1 MSKRILLLYFL
12 CLFLA
17 LTAIPSGMV
26 SNLNKKIQATA
37 QLTVPSTSG
46 DLSLPDLFSK
56 VENSVVQVTE
66 LDNSMGGGSRLGS
79 GFVYDKEGHIITNYH
94 VVVANTKNEIQVT
107 FLDGNTYPADLV
119 GFDPFADLAVLSV
132 KGVPTT
138 KLLPLSLADS
148 ATLRVGE
155 TVVAIGNPF
164 GLSGSMTVGVVSG
177 LGRLLPTNENNIQ
190 GNSVVP
196 SFSIPDIIQTDAA
209 INPGNSGGPLINSK
223 GQIVGINTAIFSNT
237 GVYSGVGFAVPSN
250 TIKKVV
256 PSLIQTGTYQH
267 PYLGITGIDVTPQ
280 LAQSLGL
287 ERSGGF
293 LITGVTKG
301 SPAEKFGLLAGQQ
314 SSNFEGRPI
323 IIGGDIILKIDNK
336 DVRKIDDILSYLE
349 GFKQAGDTVKITI
362 ERNGTIREINLVLS
376 ARPNSNELNV
386 SNNLPPSS
394 GEGSGSTNDDYYDR
408 CIIIAGKDICDF
420 LFRR

>member
-1 MSKRILLLYFL
+1 M
-12 CLFLA
+12 
-17 LTAIPSGMV
+17 
-26 SNLNKKIQATA
+26 
-37 QLTVPSTSG
+37 
-46 DLSLPDLFSK
+46 
-56 VENSVVQVTE
+56 
-66 LDNSMGGGSRLGS
+66 
-79 GFVYDKEGHIITNYH
+79 
-94 VVVANTKNEIQVT
+94 
-107 FLDGNTYPADLV
+107 
-119 GFDPFADLAVLSV
+119 
-132 KGVPTT
+132 
-138 KLLPLSLADS
+138 
-148 ATLRVGE
+148 
-155 TVVAIGNPF
+155 
-164 GLSGSMTVGVVSG
+164 
-177 LGRLLPTNENNIQ
+177 
-190 GNSVVP
+190 
-196 SFSIPDIIQTDAA
+196 
-209 INPGNSGGPLINSK
+209 
-223 GQIVGINTAIFSNT
+223 
-237 GVYSGVGFAVPSN
+237 YSGVGFAVPSN

-267 PYLGITGIDVTPQ
+267 PYLGITGIDVTPE

-362 ERNGTIREINLVLS
+362 ERNGTIREVNLVLS

>member
-1 MSKRILLLYFL
+1 
-12 CLFLA
+12 
-17 LTAIPSGMV
+17 
-26 SNLNKKIQATA
+26 
-37 QLTVPSTSG
+37 
-46 DLSLPDLFSK
+46 
-56 VENSVVQVTE
+56 
-66 LDNSMGGGSRLGS
+66 MGGGSRLGS

-107 FLDGNTYPADLV
+107 FLDGNTYPADSGGV
-119 GFDPFADLAVLSV
+119 FDPFADLAVLSV

-250 TIKKVV
+250 TIKKVCTFV
-256 PSLIQTGTYQH
+256 NSDGHISTSI
-267 PYLGITGIDVTPQ
+267 LG
-280 LAQSLGL
+280 
-287 ERSGGF
+287 
-293 LITGVTKG
+293 
-301 SPAEKFGLLAGQQ
+301 
-314 SSNFEGRPI
+314 N
-323 IIGGDIILKIDNK
+323 N
-336 DVRKIDDILSYLE
+336 
-349 GFKQAGDTVKITI
+349 
-362 ERNGTIREINLVLS
+362 RN
-376 ARPNSNELNV
+376 
-386 SNNLPPSS
+386 
-394 GEGSGSTNDDYYDR
+394 R
-408 CIIIAGKDICDF
+408 CNT
-420 LFRR
+420 